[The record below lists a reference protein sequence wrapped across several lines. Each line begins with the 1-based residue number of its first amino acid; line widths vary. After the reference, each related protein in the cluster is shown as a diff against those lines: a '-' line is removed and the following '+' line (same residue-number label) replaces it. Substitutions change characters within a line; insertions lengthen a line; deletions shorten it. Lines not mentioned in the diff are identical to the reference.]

1 MSRNDRYILSFLL
14 FFQHM
19 IEQNIKSNS
28 AGEVTKRIELMTK
41 LYTNGS
47 LGRNQRKEMQLKL
60 SGAVDAVV
68 GVKVEIELFYNLI
81 LIFLDEISEQTRE
94 PNRLGFIHGFIEFL
108 NGTGYINR
116 LGNGTAKNPDMTF
129 KQTETLFN
137 KIKERLQ

>member
-1 MSRNDRYILSFLL
+1 M

-28 AGEVTKRIELMTK
+28 AGEVTKRLELMTK

-47 LGRNQRKEMQLKL
+47 LSRSQRKEMQEKL

-81 LIFLDEISEQTRE
+81 LIFLDEISEKTRD
-94 PNRLGFIHGFIEFL
+94 PRRAKFINEFIEYL
-108 NGTGYINR
+108 NLTGYINR

-129 KQTETLFN
+129 KQTEQIYES
-137 KIKERLQ
+137 IKERLQ